1 MIFFILHQRDNTIA
15 LRHSISPRS
24 FIAKLPKDWVVVH
37 EQVGGRAELAA
48 LKAQFLGL
56 RRPDDTYQIAGSLRR
71 FLGGQSILKL
81 SIKNEASADAIR
93 PQP

>member
-1 MIFFILHQRDNTIA
+1 VAEDCGDIPAVGGYDRAMILFVLHERDRTIA

-24 FIAKLPKDWVVVH
+24 FIAKLPPDCAVVH

-56 RRPDDTYQIAGSLRR
+56 RRPDGNYQLAGSLHR
-71 FLGGQSILKL
+71 FLS
-81 SIKNEASADAIR
+81 SSASN
-93 PQP
+93 